1 MTDKELRSLN
11 KLQLLSLLHDQE
23 EEIDQ
28 LAAENGVLKAHL
40 RKWQDEVQSLNNVV
54 DTATKMDAVMD
65 AAQKSIS
72 LYLDRIRKM
81 EEDSQVRT
89 AQLDYAAQMRVEKM
103 LQNAQVN
110 CATIEARQRQVIDS
124 IWGEFQRLLA
134 QQAAAQTKYGP
145 PHNSVSS
152 YPPPYSQ

>member
-23 EEIDQ
+23 EELDQ
-28 LAAENGVLKAHL
+28 LASENGVLKAHL
-40 RKWQDEVQSLNNVV
+40 RKWQDEMQSLNSVM
-54 DTATKMDAVMD
+54 DTAAKMDAVMD
-65 AAQKSIS
+65 AAQKSIN

-81 EEDSQVRT
+81 EEDSQTRT

-103 LQNAQVN
+103 VQDAELN

-134 QQAAAQTKYGP
+134 QQAAAQTAYGHP
-145 PHNSVSS
+145 RSSVSP
-152 YPPPYSQ
+152 YPPPYNQ